1 MGESSF
7 DLIPINTLVPF
18 LFVYSNHQK
27 DSELRE
33 RALSFINQTKAEQ
46 NSIVKRFRETGITA
60 NNAAQSQA
68 LLTLKNDYCK
78 YLKCLDCVIGNRLI
92 RK

>member
-7 DLIPINTLVPF
+7 YLMLINTLVPF
-18 LFVYSNHQK
+18 LFVYANHQK
-27 DSELRE
+27 NGELRE
-33 RALSFINQTKAEQ
+33 RALNFLTQTKAEQ
-46 NSIVKRFRETGITA
+46 NSIVKRYKETGITA

-78 YLKCLDCVIGNRLI
+78 YLKCLDCAIGNRLI